1 MAIVSQASP
10 HMAIS
15 RKIIGAAPVII
26 LVVIK
31 AFLAVSG
38 EASRRPDVVAA
49 QPGTLLSPVTTTV
62 WRFSSSGKSTCR
74 SLVRGPRAAPTA
86 QMVGAHGAHDLSK
99 ILAYIKMVGEPM
111 KA

>member
-26 LVVIK
+26 LVVIM

-38 EASRRPDVVAA
+38 AASRRLGGDDVWTPAGDSAVSGVAVQFLRQIYLQKLGA
-49 QPGTLLSPVTTTV
+49 GPSCGTN
-62 WRFSSSGKSTCR
+62 SS
-74 SLVRGPRAAPTA
+74 
-86 QMVGAHGAHDLSK
+86 HG
-99 ILAYIKMVGEPM
+99 GCPQRP
-111 KA
+111 

>member
-1 MAIVSQASP
+1 VAIVSQASP

-38 EASRRPDVVAA
+38 EASRRLGGDDVWTPAGDSTVSGDNDGVAV
-49 QPGTLLSPVTTTV
+49 QFLRQIYLQKLGSGPSCGTN
-62 WRFSSSGKSTCR
+62 SSNGGC
-74 SLVRGPRAAPTA
+74 PRRP
-86 QMVGAHGAHDLSK
+86 
-99 ILAYIKMVGEPM
+99 
-111 KA
+111 